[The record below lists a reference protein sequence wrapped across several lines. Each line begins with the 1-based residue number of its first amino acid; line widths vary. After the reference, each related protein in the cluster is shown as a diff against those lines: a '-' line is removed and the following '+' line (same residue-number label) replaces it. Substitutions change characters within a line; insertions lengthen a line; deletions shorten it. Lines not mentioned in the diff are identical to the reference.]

1 MNHNWKYK
9 TNLCPGRGDRPA
21 VGGDGEAP
29 GVEGLPRR
37 RLPGEHRAGR
47 DMIMII
53 IGYENDNNNQ
63 AGQDMIMMIII

>member
-53 IGYENDNNNQ
+53 IGYDNDNNN
-63 AGQDMIMMIII
+63 